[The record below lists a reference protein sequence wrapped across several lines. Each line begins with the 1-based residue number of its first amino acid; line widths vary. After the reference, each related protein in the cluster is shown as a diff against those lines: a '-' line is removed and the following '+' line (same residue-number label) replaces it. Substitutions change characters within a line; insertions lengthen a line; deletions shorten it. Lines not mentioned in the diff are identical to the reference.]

1 MLRLRDGRTAGD
13 AATWLRERRAELLA
27 AEAACPVYA
36 LFGKPN
42 DLVVVTHEGGH
53 AMLPEDLAAM
63 AEFMTRHFG
72 DPRDAQGR
80 VRGDR
85 LVWRTV

>member
-1 MLRLRDGRTAGD
+1 V
-13 AATWLRERRAELLA
+13 LA
-27 AEAACPVYA
+27 AGATPTRSWQRRQTLLLDVPCRV
-36 LFGKPN
+36 FGNPN
-42 DLVVVTHEGGH
+42 DLVVVTHKGGH
-53 AMLPEDLAAM
+53 AVLPEDLAAM

-85 LVWRTV
+85 LVWCTV